1 MSGAAIIVLVVG
13 ALLGLRILIVVL
25 QIVRRP

>member
-1 MSGAAIIVLVVG
+1 VSGSAIIVLVVG